1 MKPIVFYQKV
11 LLLFVLIPA
20 LTFMYSCSDDNS
32 SVEAE
37 TDPNLLEVVQ
47 TDPNFSTLAGIIE
60 DLGLENTV
68 SNDQLTIF
76 APTNAAF
83 EAISDVIP
91 NLTNEDIT
99 AIVQYHLTQGTILS
113 SDLAATQDV
122 EMLQGEVTLIEVVDG
137 NVVVNGDVNVV
148 EPNVTATNGVIHGID
163 QVLLPTQYR
172 VQLEGPSIV
181 EVAQDAGNFT
191 TLLELVDIAGLTT
204 TLRFKGPFTVFP
216 PTDEAFT
223 ELGQQVDLGA
233 VASDPELV
241 TNILLYHTIPA
252 EVLSTDLSAQQS
264 VSSVSEEHLYI
275 TAGEEGVAVN
285 RSANVTSADI
295 SAPTNGVLHV
305 VDQVL
310 LPNSLQTIAGIVS
323 KNYNLETLLGLVADR
338 PDILNLLSSTEGE
351 YTLFAPTNEA
361 IENALAAFPGLTDEQ
376 ITEILTYH
384 VLGAK
389 VLSSDLS
396 DGQTAE
402 TLQGEQIEVSVTDD
416 GVQINSANVVNA
428 DLEGLNGVVHIIDQ
442 VIVPP
447 SYTE

>member
-1 MKPIVFYQKV
+1 MKSIISYQKV
-11 LLLFVLIPA
+11 LLLFIVLPA
-20 LTFMYSCSDDNS
+20 LIFMYSCSNDDS

-68 SNDQLTIF
+68 STEQLTIF

-91 NLTNEDIT
+91 NLTNDDIA
-99 AIVQYHLTQGTILS
+99 AIVEYHLTQGTILS

-122 EMLQGEVTLIEVVDG
+122 EMLQGEVTLVEVIDG
-137 NVVVNGDVNVV
+137 SVIVNGDVNVV
-148 EPNVTATNGVIHGID
+148 DPNLTATNGVIHGID

-191 TLLELVDIAGLTT
+191 TLLDLVEVAGLTT

-223 ELGQQVDLGA
+223 ELGQQVDLGPIT
-233 VASDPELV
+233 SNPELV
-241 TNILLYHTIPA
+241 TNILLYHALPS
-252 EVLSTDLSAQQS
+252 EVLSSDLSSKQT
-264 VSSVSEEHLYI
+264 VSSIAEEALYI
-275 TAGEEGVAVN
+275 TAGDNGVSVN
-285 RSANVTSADI
+285 GSANVTAADI

-323 KNYNLETLLGLVADR
+323 KNYNLTTLLGLVADR
-338 PDILNLLSSTEGE
+338 PDILNLLSGTEGE

-361 IENALAAFPGLTDEQ
+361 IDQALAAFPGLSDEQ

-389 VLSSDLS
+389 VVSSDLS

-402 TLQGEQIEVSVTDD
+402 TLQGEQIEVTITDD
-416 GVQINSANVVNA
+416 GVQINTASVINP